1 MLRLQTFAIACA
13 ALLLALP
20 AAGADNPTQLVVT
33 ASGNTTLLDVPD
45 GNRARIH
52 AMMIIGTD
60 EMTAAVAVYIYNGD
74 HNLIGSSTAKIPIDK
89 SGISGPA
96 GFVLP
101 ESKYGWVATDAAGE
115 DIVINM
121 SAAQPVIVLVVFSY
135 F

>member
-1 MLRLQTFAIACA
+1 MLICA
-13 ALLLALP
+13 LAVLCHRHVY
-20 AAGADNPTQLVVT
+20 AVDNPTQIICT

-45 GNRARIH
+45 GKRARIH
-52 AMMIIGTD
+52 ALMIIGAD
-60 EMTAAVAVYIYNGD
+60 EMTAAVAIYIYNGD

-89 SGISGPA
+89 SGISGSA

-101 ESKYGWVATDAAGE
+101 ESQFGWTTTDAAGE

-121 SAAQPVIVLVVFSY
+121 SAAQPVIVLMVFSY